1 MRGGD
6 EGSWIFLYFYR
17 MKRFLTK
24 LWPWLRNKYVLTISL
39 FAIWILFFDQNNMVD
54 RMKMSSEIRQLEKDR
69 EFYQEQIMTDS
80 TRLNELTTNKA
91 NLEKYAREQFLMKK
105 PDEDVFV
112 VINEK
117 KNKKQKR
124 ADKEK

>member
-1 MRGGD
+1 VRGGD

-39 FAIWILFFDQNNMVD
+39 FVIWILFFDQNNMVD
-54 RMKMSSEIRQLEKDR
+54 RMKMSSEIRQLDKDR
-69 EFYQEQIMTDS
+69 EFYEEQIKTDS

-117 KNKKQKR
+117 KDKKRKR
-124 ADKEK
+124 AGKEK

>member
-1 MRGGD
+1 
-6 EGSWIFLYFYR
+6 

-39 FAIWILFFDQNNMVD
+39 FVIWILFFDQNNMVD
-54 RMKMSSEIRQLEKDR
+54 RMKMSSEIRQLDKDR
-69 EFYQEQIMTDS
+69 EFYEEQIKTDS

-117 KNKKQKR
+117 KDKKRKR
-124 ADKEK
+124 AGKEK